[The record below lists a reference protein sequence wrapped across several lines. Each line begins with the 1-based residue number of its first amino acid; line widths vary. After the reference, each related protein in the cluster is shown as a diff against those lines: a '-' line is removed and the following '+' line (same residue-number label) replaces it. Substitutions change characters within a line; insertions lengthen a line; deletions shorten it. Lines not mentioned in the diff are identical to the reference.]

1 MPRTITTRRASP
13 AKRAATGLGPRPRRG
28 EPADTRARLV
38 AAAAQ
43 ELEHRGF
50 FGTDTNRIA
59 RAAGYAPGTFYK
71 HFEDK
76 QAIFLAVY
84 DEWIAKQ
91 WDGVATIA
99 ADAKTP
105 AEKAARIG
113 DHVIDHHRA
122 WPGLRASLR
131 ALVVLEPEVRK
142 AFRKS
147 RKRQLAIMAELGL
160 PDPLANEML
169 LLEVERIADA
179 IADGELSE
187 LGLSETQARSHLI
200 GKIATALAQR
210 RG

>member
-1 MPRTITTRRASP
+1 M
-13 AKRAATGLGPRPRRG
+13 
-28 EPADTRARLV
+28 

-43 ELEHRGF
+43 ELELRGF

-71 HFEDK
+71 HFADK
-76 QAIFLAVY
+76 QAVFLAVY

-91 WDGVATIA
+91 WEGVATIA

-105 AEKAARIG
+105 AEKAARMG
-113 DHVIDHHRA
+113 DHVIAQHRA

-147 RKRQLAIMAELGL
+147 RRRQLAIMSEMGL
-160 PDPLANEML
+160 ADPLANEVL
-169 LLEVERIADA
+169 LLTVERIADA
-179 IADGELSE
+179 IADGELAE
-187 LGLSETQARSHLI
+187 LGLSEAAAREHLI
-200 GKIATALAQR
+200 AEIAAALK
-210 RG
+210 RGRGSS

>member
-1 MPRTITTRRASP
+1 M
-13 AKRAATGLGPRPRRG
+13 
-28 EPADTRARLV
+28 

-71 HFEDK
+71 HFADK
-76 QAIFLAVY
+76 QAVFLAVY

-105 AEKAARIG
+105 AEKAARMG
-113 DHVIDHHRA
+113 DHVIEHHRA

-147 RKRQLAIMAELGL
+147 RKRQLAIMGEMGL
-160 PDPLANEML
+160 SDPLANEVL
-169 LLEVERIADA
+169 LLTVERIADA
-179 IADGELSE
+179 IADGELAE
-187 LGLSETQARSHLI
+187 LGLSESAARAHLI
-200 GKIATALAQR
+200 GEIAEALK
-210 RG
+210 RGRGG